1 MKNAIQ
7 KTAKVELRESPLKPI
22 RIEPPV
28 IQLAID
34 LTTIDEALRLAE
46 IGVKAGVDWLE
57 AGTPLI
63 VRRGADAIGAIAR
76 AFPQHPVLADYK
88 TMDSGGRNVQLTAEQ
103 GGKLMTVCAGAC
115 DETIAAAV
123 DASKQTGVLVV
134 VDTIGVRDQ
143 VARSREVERLGA
155 HSVYLHY
162 GADQRRA
169 DAARDSTQWAAGVG
183 AAVRVPLGVGTF
195 GVEDAVRGAGLGAD
209 ILVIGHP
216 LISGPDAL
224 GALREYCLR
233 VREAYRP
240 RPTGAG
246 D

>member
-1 MKNAIQ
+1 M
-7 KTAKVELRESPLKPI
+7 

-34 LTTIDEALRLAE
+34 LTTIDDALKLAE

-76 AFPQHPVLADYK
+76 AFPEKPVLADYK
-88 TMDSGGRNVQLTAEQ
+88 TMDSGGRNVLLTAEQ

-123 DASKQTGVLVV
+123 AESKRTGVLVV

-143 VARSREVERLGA
+143 VARAREVE
-155 HSVYLHY
+155 
-162 GADQRRA
+162 
-169 DAARDSTQWAAGVG
+169 
-183 AAVRVPLGVGTF
+183 
-195 GVEDAVRGAGLGAD
+195 
-209 ILVIGHP
+209 
-216 LISGPDAL
+216 
-224 GALREYCLR
+224 
-233 VREAYRP
+233 
-240 RPTGAG
+240 
-246 D
+246 

>member
-1 MKNAIQ
+1 MPTPIAI
-7 KTAKVELRESPLKPI
+7 R
-22 RIEPPV
+22 PPV

-34 LTTIDEALRLAE
+34 LPNVDDALRLAE
-46 IGVKAGVDWLE
+46 TGVVAGVDWLE

-76 AFPQHPVLADYK
+76 AFPQYPVLADYK
-88 TMDSGGRNVQLTAEQ
+88 TMDSGGRNVHLTAEQ

-123 DASKQTGVLVV
+123 AASAETGVLVV

-143 VARSREVERLGA
+143 VARAREVERLGA

-169 DAARDSTQWAAGVG
+169 DGTRDSTQWVESVG
-183 AAVRVPLGVGTF
+183 RAVTVPLGAGTF
-195 GVEDAVRGAGLGAD
+195 GVEDGVRAARLGAD
-209 ILVIGHP
+209 VIVIGHP
-216 LISGPDAL
+216 LISGPDPL
-224 GALREYCLR
+224 SALREFCEK
-233 VREAYRP
+233 VRAAYKP
-240 RPTGAG
+240 RGKAIGATRG
-246 D
+246 

>member
-1 MKNAIQ
+1 MERL
-7 KTAKVELRESPLKPI
+7 VI
-22 RIEPPV
+22 RPPV

-34 LTTIDEALRLAE
+34 LLTVDEALKLAE
-46 IGVKAGVDWLE
+46 IGVEAGVDWLE

-88 TMDSGGRNVQLTAEQ
+88 TMDGGGRNVNLTAEQ
-103 GGKLMTVCAGAC
+103 GGRVMTVCAGAC

-123 DASKQTGVLVV
+123 GESGKTGVLVI

-143 VARSREVERLGA
+143 VSAAKRIERLGA
-155 HSVYLHY
+155 DSVYLHY

-169 DAARDSTQWAAGVG
+169 HPTEDSTQWVESVG
-183 AAVRVPLGVGTF
+183 AAVTVPIGAGTF
-195 GVEDAVRGAGLGAD
+195 GIDDAVRAASLGAD

-216 LISGPDAL
+216 LISGPDPLSAL
-224 GALREYCLR
+224 SEYCGR

-240 RPTGAG
+240 RRR
-246 D
+246 

>member
-1 MKNAIQ
+1 
-7 KTAKVELRESPLKPI
+7 
-22 RIEPPV
+22 V

-34 LTTIDEALRLAE
+34 LPSVDEALRLAE

-76 AFPQHPVLADYK
+76 AFPEYPVLADYK
-88 TMDSGGRNVQLTAEQ
+88 TMDSGGRNVHLTAEQ
-103 GGKLMTVCAGAC
+103 GGRIMTVCAGAC

-123 DASKQTGVLVV
+123 AASKETGVLVF

-143 VARSREVERLGA
+143 VGRAREVEGLGA
-155 HSVYLHY
+155 DSVYLHY

-169 DAARDSTQWAAGVG
+169 DATHDSTQWVQAVG
-183 AAVRVPLGVGTF
+183 AAVKVPIGAGTF
-195 GVEDAVRGAGLGAD
+195 GIEDAVRAAQWGAD
-209 ILVIGHP
+209 VLVIGHP
-216 LISGPDAL
+216 LISGPDPL
-224 GALREYCLR
+224 GALKEYCVR

-240 RPTGAG
+240 RKE
-246 D
+246 DRSQ